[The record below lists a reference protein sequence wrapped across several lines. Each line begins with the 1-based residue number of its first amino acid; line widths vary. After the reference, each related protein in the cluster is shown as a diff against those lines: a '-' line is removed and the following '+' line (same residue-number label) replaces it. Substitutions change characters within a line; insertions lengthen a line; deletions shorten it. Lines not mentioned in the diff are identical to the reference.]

1 MSKAKITYVSAMT
14 ELQNIV
20 GELQNEAVS
29 IDDLSKKVN
38 RAAELIK
45 FCRGKLRTTETEIQ
59 DLF

>member
-1 MSKAKITYVSAMT
+1 MT